1 MNAVESFVVE
11 QRSSPSTA
19 RGLDTLQLDIAQL
32 IIDTLNLE
40 HLKATDIAVEQPL
53 FGDGLGLDSV
63 DALEIALALQNRY
76 AITITSDAKHSRQH
90 FATIASLAAYID
102 TQRMACAR

>member
-1 MNAVESFVVE
+1 MNAMESVVAE
-11 QRSSPSTA
+11 HLTA
-19 RGLDTLQLDIAQL
+19 RPAPQDRAVLMHDIALL
-32 IIDTLNLE
+32 IIETLNLD
-40 HLKATDIAVEQPL
+40 HLTPADIAVDQPL

-76 AITITSDAKHSRQH
+76 AIAVIADARHSRQH

-102 TQRMACAR
+102 SQRTP